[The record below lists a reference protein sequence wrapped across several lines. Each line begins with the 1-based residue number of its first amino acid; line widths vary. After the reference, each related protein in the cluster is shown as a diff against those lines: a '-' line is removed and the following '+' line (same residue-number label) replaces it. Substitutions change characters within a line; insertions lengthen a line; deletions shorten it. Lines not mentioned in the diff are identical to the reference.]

1 MEIIKVSS
9 NEKAYL
15 FRMLEKSKNRL
26 KEDYCNNVIT
36 KEMYEIE
43 NKKIMTLINRVNGHY
58 KEDLII
64 RKINREDFI

>member
-15 FRMLEKSKNRL
+15 FRILEKAKNRL

-43 NKKIMTLINRVNGHY
+43 NEKIMTLINRVNGHY

>member
-15 FRMLEKSKNRL
+15 FRILEKSKNRL
-26 KEDYCNNVIT
+26 KEDYSNNVIT
-36 KEMYEIE
+36 KEMYEME
-43 NKKIMTLINRVNGHY
+43 NKKIMTLIDRVNGHY